1 MENFESSNNEIIVE
15 RNFLQK
21 QGKEKSKE
29 PL

>member
-21 QGKEKSKE
+21 QGKEKNKE